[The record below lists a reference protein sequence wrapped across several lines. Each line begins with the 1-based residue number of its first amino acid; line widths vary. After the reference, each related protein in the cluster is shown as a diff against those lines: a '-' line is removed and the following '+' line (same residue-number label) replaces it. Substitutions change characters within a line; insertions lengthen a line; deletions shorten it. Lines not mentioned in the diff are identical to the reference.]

1 MTTMNKKE
9 QVMTIDKEFASQAMQ
24 RIPKGYIDKTIC
36 GCGLTTVCLENDR
49 NTVIAM
55 PSIALVRNK
64 EDQYKVGAKRRVSHT
79 VLGVYGQIG
88 EEEVK
93 RHISICNEKGWP
105 IKIAVTYD
113 SLWKVEEV
121 LNISDFVIDES
132 DRILGLTH
140 LKLMSKKSASDVSI
154 IDYMMD
160 IAYKH
165 RDKVSFI
172 SATPSR
178 LEFMPE
184 WISELNQVKMLWE
197 NTTTIMPITQKV
209 TYPYGTLR
217 RSVIL
222 PIHNIGY
229 AELDDGT
236 TFRKAII
243 FLNSLTEI
251 TKVCKDCKLKVEDVA
266 IVCSDTYK
274 NNDKIGKYHRLKNSN
289 KLPKFTFLTSTGFQ
303 GIDLNDAEAMS
314 IVVSSTKADFTMID
328 MRTDLKQC
336 MSRQRN
342 KENPHYGKCIFI
354 YNQCIFEK
362 SEQEVMERLD
372 NIKQDVTNQVSVINK
387 LQIRGERDSI
397 IKLGNN
403 DADFRTY
410 AKVADSDGFFDTY
423 EVNEHAFEAHR
434 QFILE
439 TRRQFTEGF
448 EVQSAGLE
456 VKQANLITYKVPSYT
471 ECCEYFRSNHEQ
483 GKIKWPE
490 DMLAA
495 PCTELIE
502 NYWKAFGVV
511 ELNQKRAKELLAV
524 KDNSYEKGFILAKS
538 LVKPKQELGM
548 TEAKDIVRKVYIE
561 LGYAAKAKANYLL
574 ELIPGS
580 KVVKVKG
587 VKVIRI
593 PDKL

>member
-1 MTTMNKKE
+1 
-9 QVMTIDKEFASQAMQ
+9 MTIDKEFASQAMQ

-160 IAYKH
+160 IAYKY

-197 NTTTIMPITQKV
+197 NTTTVMPITQKV
-209 TYPYGTLR
+209 TYPYAALKK
-217 RSVIL
+217 SVIL

-236 TFRKAII
+236 VFRKAII
-243 FLNSLTEI
+243 FLNSVTEI
-251 TKVCKDCKLKVEDVA
+251 TRVCKECKLKVEDVA
-266 IVCSDTYK
+266 IVCSDNSNT
-274 NNDKIGKYHRLKNSN
+274 NDKIGKYHRLKNPK

-303 GIDLNDAEAMS
+303 GIDLDDAEAMNV
-314 IVVSSTKADFTMID
+314 VVSSTSADFTMVD

-372 NIKQDVTNQVSVINK
+372 SIKQDVTNQVSVINK

-423 EVNEHAFEAHR
+423 KVNEHAFEAHR

-448 EVQSAGLE
+448 EVQSAGINIT
-456 VKQANLITYKVPSYT
+456 QAKLVMYKIPSYT
-471 ECCEYFRSNHEQ
+471 ECCEFFRANHMD
-483 GKIKWPE
+483 GKIIWPE
-490 DMLAA
+490 AMMAA
-495 PCTELIE
+495 PHTELIE
-502 NYWKAFGVV
+502 GYWNEYKAV
-511 ELNQKRAKELLAV
+511 ELNQKKARELLAV
-524 KDNSYEKGFILAKS
+524 KDNSYERGLVLAKN
-538 LVKPKQELGM
+538 LVKPGQELKM
-548 TEAKDIVRKVYIE
+548 TEAKDIVRKIYIE
-561 LGYAAKAKANYLL
+561 LEYAAKAKADYLL
-574 ELIPGS
+574 ELVPGS
-580 KVVKVKG
+580 KKVQVNG
-587 VKVIRI
+587 IKVIRI
-593 PDKL
+593 PNKL